1 MYPLCTC
8 RRVSPLTHI
17 PSIPT
22 VWGGLGRVCPYMP
35 LWLFLLSGGE
45 FWHAPSFQSMGQ
57 RSRGLPQKSLLYL
70 PIVLFTQCSCPFG
83 LEGSLGNRV
92 LCAPVAS
99 RPLGF
104 SYAPRWVSC
113 ADLAPPQA
121 SCPCRSYAWVPGCQL
136 SGLRT
141 ESREQGMFIW
151 LGLYEILKPNL
162 NDFRI
167 NHFSIFFFIF
177 KNKEEVFFIFAIVW
191 NLFYFYFLKNVYWRV
206 VDLQCCV
213 SFRCTESES
222 VIHMGRRFLFIY
234 LFTGHATRLAGSSLT
249 RDWTRGHGNEST
261 SPNHWT
267 SREFPNHFSYNKCL
281 ILSFD

>member
-1 MYPLCTC
+1 MGSILILVAMYPLGICK
-8 RRVSPLTHI
+8 RVSPLTHI

-22 VWGGLGRVCPYMP
+22 VRGGLGRVCPYMP

-45 FWHAPSFQSMGQ
+45 FWRAPSFQSMGQ
-57 RSRGLPQKSLLYL
+57 RSRDMPQKSLLYL
-70 PIVLFTQCSCPFG
+70 PIVLFMQCSCPFG

-99 RPLGF
+99 HPPGF

-121 SCPCRSYAWVPGCQL
+121 PCLCRSYAWVPGCQL

-141 ESREQGMFIW
+141 ESREQGMFTW

-167 NHFSIFFFIF
+167 NHFSFFLFFKTREEFFFF
-177 KNKEEVFFIFAIVW
+177 FLQLSETCFIFI
-191 NLFYFYFLKNVYWRV
+191 FLN
-206 VDLQCCV
+206 
-213 SFRCTESES
+213 
-222 VIHMGRRFLFIY
+222 IFI
-234 LFTGHATRLAGSSLT
+234 GV
-249 RDWTRGHGNEST
+249 
-261 SPNHWT
+261 
-267 SREFPNHFSYNKCL
+267 
-281 ILSFD
+281 